1 VTYITITVKLSQVS
15 WLKVT
20 IKYTAD

>member
-1 VTYITITVKLSQVS
+1 VTYITITVKLPQVS
-15 WLKVT
+15 WLQGT